1 MSPPALVR
9 LTNPSVSPT
18 SAKILAARMAAL
30 KADAQRDGS
39 PLPMSMPGDSAQET
53 TALLNTVFAL
63 LGSAVTTFG
72 ISAWM
77 ESECS
82 NGLLGLCHTVPDSEG
97 RPLLRTG
104 SIRPVGA

>member
-1 MSPPALVR
+1 MRCWVER
-9 LTNPSVSPT
+9 LANVSRLMLGVLRYWPSFVT
-18 SAKILAARMAAL
+18 A
-30 KADAQRDGS
+30 
-39 PLPMSMPGDSAQET
+39 MPGDSAQET
-53 TALLNTVFAL
+53 TALLNTIFAL